1 MVTLSTL
8 ALSLAAMGSW
18 TVFAL
23 TINHGLEDVSPIF
36 AALIVYIVATITTLI
51 ISLWRETIVAPSIN
65 TLFALI
71 AAGVSLSGGAIFY
84 YIALEGEEV
93 GVVTPIV
100 GLNGVAAALAAVL
113 LFSEPMG
120 LQKFVGLVAAAAAI
134 ILIGTA

>member
-1 MVTLSTL
+1 MATLSTL

-23 TINHGLEDVSPIF
+23 AINHGLEEISPIF
-36 AALIVYIVATITTLI
+36 AALIVYIVATITTLF
-51 ISLWRETIVAPSIN
+51 ISLWRETIVTPSMN
-65 TLFALI
+65 TLFTLI
-71 AAGVSLSGGAIFY
+71 TAGVSLAGGAIFY

-113 LFSEPMG
+113 LFSESMG
-120 LQKFVGLVAAAAAI
+120 LQKFAGLIAAAIAI

>member
-23 TINHGLEDVSPIF
+23 AINHGLENISPIF
-36 AALIVYIVATITTLI
+36 AALIVYIVATITTLF
-51 ISLWRETIVAPSIN
+51 ISLWRETIVIPSTS
-65 TLFALI
+65 TLFTLMT
-71 AAGVSLSGGAIFY
+71 AGVSLAGGAIFY

-113 LFSEPMG
+113 LFSESMG
-120 LQKFVGLVAAAAAI
+120 LQKFAGLIAAAIAI

>member
-1 MVTLSTL
+1 MITLSTL

-23 TINHGLEDVSPIF
+23 AINHGLENISPIF
-36 AALIVYIVATITTLI
+36 AALIVYIVATITTLF
-51 ISLWRETIVAPSIN
+51 ISLWRETIVIPSTS
-65 TLFALI
+65 TLFTLMT
-71 AAGVSLSGGAIFY
+71 AGVSLAGGAIFY

-113 LFSEPMG
+113 LFSESMG
-120 LQKFVGLVAAAAAI
+120 LQKFAGLIAAAIAI